1 MRSWLMALAV
11 PLIVA
16 HPGFCA
22 VSLDATSATVS
33 ASGDRADLCVVLD
46 SGGAQVAG
54 TQNDLT
60 WDGTCATLATPA
72 DCRVNSATG
81 KTLSGALA
89 PMGSDFSYRGLVLS
103 FTDTEPLPDGQ
114 LYCCTFTVESAPGSC
129 CPVAVVNAA
138 ASDPSGGALFVSA
151 GQPASLCVAVAGAPT
166 PTPTP
171 QADPAQ
177 SSGGCQ
183 AAQASPSGL
192 AVSLGVIAV
201 LRALRRRRG

>member
-1 MRSWLMALAV
+1 MRSWLLALAL

-16 HPGFCA
+16 HPGFGA

-33 ASGDRADLCVVLD
+33 ASGDMADLCVVLN
-46 SGGAQVAG
+46 SGGAPVAG
-54 TQNDLT
+54 TQNDLV

-72 DCRVNSATG
+72 DCRINSATG
-81 KTLSGALA
+81 KTLTGTVSPSGADVA
-89 PMGSDFSYRGLVLS
+89 YRGLVLS

-114 LYCCTFTVESAPGSC
+114 LYCCTFTVDSAPGSC

-151 GQPASLCVAVAGAPT
+151 GQPASLCVAAAGAPT
-166 PTPTP
+166 PTPTQ
-171 QADPAQ
+171 QADSGQ

-183 AAQASPSGL
+183 VVPAPPAGL
-192 AVSLGVIAV
+192 AMSLGIIAV
-201 LRALRRRRG
+201 LRALRRRRD